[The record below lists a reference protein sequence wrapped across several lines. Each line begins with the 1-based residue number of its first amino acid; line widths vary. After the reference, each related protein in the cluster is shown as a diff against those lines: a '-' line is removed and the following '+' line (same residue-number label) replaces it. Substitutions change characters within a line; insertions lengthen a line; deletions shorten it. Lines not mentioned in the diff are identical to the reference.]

1 MRAGAV
7 VVLLLVG
14 LGCAVLVSVI
24 GNPASTT
31 SVARQEPDA
40 SAQPGGTGGIE
51 IFVHVLGAVEH
62 PGLYG
67 LREGDRAVDA
77 VAAAG
82 GYTDD
87 ADRAH
92 LNLARFVVDGEQI
105 RVPVV
110 GEVPLA
116 APGMTASGLVNLN
129 TADATALE
137 TLPRVGP
144 ALAARIIDWREA
156 NGGFTTIDDLLNV
169 AGIGTKTFDGL
180 KDLVSV

>member
-1 MRAGAV
+1 M
-7 VVLLLVG
+7 
-14 LGCAVLVSVI
+14 
-24 GNPASTT
+24 
-31 SVARQEPDA
+31 
-40 SAQPGGTGGIE
+40 
-51 IFVHVLGAVEH
+51 
-62 PGLYG
+62 
-67 LREGDRAVDA
+67 
-77 VAAAG
+77 AAAG
-82 GYTDD
+82 GYTDT

-110 GEVPLA
+110 GEAPLA

-129 TADATALE
+129 TADVTALE

-156 NGGFTTIDDLLNV
+156 NGGFTTIDDLLSV
-169 AGIGTKTFDGL
+169 SGIGTKTFDGL